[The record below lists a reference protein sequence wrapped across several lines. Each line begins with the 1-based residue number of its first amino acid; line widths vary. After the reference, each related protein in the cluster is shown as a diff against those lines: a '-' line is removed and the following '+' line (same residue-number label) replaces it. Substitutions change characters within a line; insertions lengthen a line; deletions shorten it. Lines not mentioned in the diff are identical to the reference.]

1 MGRAELRIA
10 RWAARL
16 LCFDYS
22 VVYRPGSLNHTADC
36 LSRLPIPA
44 PADSSTDVEPE
55 IVAFISS
62 TLCSLSVTDFET
74 ACAACPEL
82 EKLRQQIICGWPPS
96 IKAVSQDLIPYFRVR
111 DKLSVKDAL
120 IFRGTRLLVPAALRH
135 TVISLAHEAH
145 QGVVRTK
152 QRLHK
157 L

>member
-1 MGRAELRIA
+1 MRIA

-22 VVYRPGSLNHTADC
+22 VVYRPGSMNHTADC

-82 EKLRQQIICGWPPS
+82 EKLRQQITCGWPPS

-120 IFRGTRLLVPAALRH
+120 IFRGTRLLVPVALRH
-135 TVISLAHEAH
+135 TVTSLAHEAH

-152 QRLHK
+152 QRLRE